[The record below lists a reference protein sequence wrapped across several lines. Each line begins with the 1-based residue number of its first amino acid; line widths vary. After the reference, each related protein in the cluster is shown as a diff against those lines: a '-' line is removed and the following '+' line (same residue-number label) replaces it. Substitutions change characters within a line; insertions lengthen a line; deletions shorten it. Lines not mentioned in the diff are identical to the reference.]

1 MSEIYKISQAL
12 EDLRNYYG
20 LRHISRVTLNMDK
33 DDPEITFVSNKP
45 KMFTNSEMPDK
56 VVYVLK
62 LELRVD
68 SLLDE
73 HIDQSDFTPRT
84 EEGEK

>member
-1 MSEIYKISQAL
+1 MSEVYKISKAL

-20 LRHISRVTLNMDK
+20 LKHISRVTLNMDK

-45 KMFTNSEMPDK
+45 KMFNNSEMPDK

-62 LELRVD
+62 LVIRVD
-68 SLLDE
+68 SLLEEDKDE
-73 HIDQSDFTPRT
+73 KNS
-84 EEGEK
+84 

>member
-1 MSEIYKISQAL
+1 MSEVYKISKAL

-20 LRHISRVTLNMDK
+20 LKHISRVTLNMDK

-45 KMFTNSEMPDK
+45 KMLDNSEMPDK

-62 LELRVD
+62 LVIRVD
-68 SLLDE
+68 SLLEEDKDE
-73 HIDQSDFTPRT
+73 KNS
-84 EEGEK
+84 